1 MTKKLLYCDE
11 CDLEFKVQFGMSD
24 SHYHAM
30 HCVFC
35 GNEINTDDE
44 DELDEGYE
52 EYDYD

>member
-11 CDLEFKVQFGMSD
+11 CDLEFRVHFGMSD
-24 SHYHAM
+24 SYYHAK

-35 GNEINTDDE
+35 GNEINRDEE